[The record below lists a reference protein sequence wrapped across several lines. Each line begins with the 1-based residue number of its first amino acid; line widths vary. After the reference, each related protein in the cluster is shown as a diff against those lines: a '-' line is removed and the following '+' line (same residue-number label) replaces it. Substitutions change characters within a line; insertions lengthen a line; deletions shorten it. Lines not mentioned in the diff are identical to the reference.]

1 LKNKRSKEKPKW
13 TKSLRHK
20 QIIIRG
26 IVGIIGKGIC
36 LIINLLLGLLMR
48 VTIVMEKDL
57 E

>member
-13 TKSLRHK
+13 TKSLRHN

-26 IVGIIGKGIC
+26 IVGIIGKEIG

-48 VTIVMEKDL
+48 VTIVMEKIL